1 MADAHT
7 VEPEIPFRFLDLSA
21 ELRNHV
27 YAFCRPSRIHCNA
40 PKSNT
45 DCVASSLEANGLTVN
60 FDALSLGNDNEPRWC
75 TESHQIGWSSTGS
88 NDAGLDCKTA
98 ALSFFHFA
106 HVCRRI
112 RAEFRPIYLA
122 DTAVPMNSG
131 RLTSYLDTF
140 YQGWHDSNIDK
151 SDWAGNINIASLTPW
166 IDNGEDFLPY
176 IRLLSEAPG
185 MHISIPRTNNEIGEQ
200 IRRLFKFRSSWS
212 GWTDG
217 KIEEVSLVVKDGHVY
232 HPDIPEF
239 QVLFGR
245 KCVPPWAYDQQIGPG
260 TIEVNK
266 EAATAFLE
274 SLGFHVEEEGIYW
287 IWAGF
292 QKETDPVETIWWA
305 MMGS

>member
-1 MADAHT
+1 LLTDWK
-7 VEPEIPFRFLDLSA
+7 

-27 YAFCRPSRIHCNA
+27 YAFCRPSRIRCDASASKN
-40 PKSNT
+40 
-45 DCVASSLEANGLTVN
+45 DGIASSLGANDVTVEL
-60 FDALSLGNDNEPRWC
+60 DALAL
-75 TESHQIGWSSTGS
+75 S
-88 NDAGLDCKTA
+88 NDTDSSRRAESDAGSDCKTA
-98 ALSFFHFA
+98 ALGFLHFT

-122 DTAVPMNSG
+122 DTTVLMDSA

-140 YQGWHDSNIDK
+140 YQGWDDSNIDK
-151 SDWAGNINIASLTPW
+151 IAWAGNIRITPFTSW
-166 IDNGEDFLPY
+166 IDHGEDFLPY
-176 IRLLSEAPG
+176 LRLLSEAPG
-185 MHISIPRTNNEIGEQ
+185 MRISMPRTINEIGEQ
-200 IRRLFKFRSSWS
+200 IRRLFKYRRSWS

-217 KIEEVSLVVKDGHVY
+217 QIEEVALVVKDGHVY

-239 QVLFGR
+239 QVLFSK
-245 KCVPPWAYDQQIGPG
+245 KCVPQWAYDQEIGPG

-274 SLGFHVEEEGIYW
+274 SLGFHVEEDGIYW

-305 MMGS
+305 MMGY